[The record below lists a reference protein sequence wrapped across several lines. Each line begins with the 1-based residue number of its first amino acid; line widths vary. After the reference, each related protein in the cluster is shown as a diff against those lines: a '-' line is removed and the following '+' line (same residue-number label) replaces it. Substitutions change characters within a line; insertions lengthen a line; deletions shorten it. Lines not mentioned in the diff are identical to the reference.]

1 MLNLI
6 LSYRQKKIYFEKFEG
21 FILLLLNVPQ
31 IKSWAEISI
40 LTVNSLR
47 CQENKPLVQ
56 NNLANKIT
64 ELKSGN
70 WTMFNSIPSI
80 SAQIFKSTFTSF
92 LRFLNVEH
100 FCTSWGGN
108 NYHLNI

>member
-6 LSYRQKKIYFEKFEG
+6 LSYRQEKIYFEEFEG
-21 FILLLLNVPQ
+21 FILLLLNAPQ

-40 LTVNSLR
+40 LTVNSMR
-47 CQENKPLVQ
+47 CQEKKLLDQ

-64 ELKSGN
+64 ELNSGN

-80 SAQIFKSTFTSF
+80 GAQIFKSTFISL
-92 LRFLNVEH
+92 LRF
-100 FCTSWGGN
+100 
-108 NYHLNI
+108 